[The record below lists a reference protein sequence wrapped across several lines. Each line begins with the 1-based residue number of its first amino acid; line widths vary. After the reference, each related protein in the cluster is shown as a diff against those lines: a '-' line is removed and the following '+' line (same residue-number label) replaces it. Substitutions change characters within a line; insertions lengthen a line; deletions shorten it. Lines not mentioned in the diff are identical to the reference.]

1 MPRLILKD
9 ISKSFG
15 QLNVLK
21 NISLSLEEGELL
33 VLLGPSGCGK
43 TTLLRM
49 IAGLEATDEG
59 EIHLGET
66 RIDRMRPRDRQVAM
80 VFQNYALYPHMSIA
94 KNLAFPLKIAGVD
107 KAEIKRRVYE
117 TSQMLG
123 LSDRLADKPSMLSG
137 GQRQRV
143 ALGRAIIRK
152 PQLFLLDE
160 PLSNLDADLRARMR
174 REIVALQKELGV
186 TTVYVTHDQTEALTM
201 ADRIAVL
208 HEGFLLQV
216 GSPEQLYRDPNCLA
230 VAEFIGQPK
239 LNVIQ
244 IADQKSAALFGL
256 QVDSTHLSAV
266 ESGATLG
273 IRPEAI
279 RITDDGKHEGTVT
292 DCEYLGNQY
301 VITFDF
307 KQFCLTAAGGK
318 QLYAHGHRIRF
329 ELEQAEYLLFDSPS
343 GRRLKNEPD

>member
-1 MPRLILKD
+1 MPQLVLKD

-15 QLNVLK
+15 NVNVLK
-21 NISLSLEEGELL
+21 DISLSLEDGELL

-49 IAGLEATDEG
+49 IAGLESIDHG
-59 EIHLGET
+59 EIHLGDT
-66 RIDRMRPRDRQVAM
+66 RIDKMRPRDRQVAM
-80 VFQNYALYPHMSIA
+80 VFQNYALYPHMSIE
-94 KNLAFPLKIAGVD
+94 KNLAFPLKIAGVG
-107 KAEIKRRVYE
+107 KTEIKKRVRD

-123 LSDRLADKPSMLSG
+123 LSDRLNDKPSTLSG

-174 REIVALQKELGV
+174 REIVELQKELRV

-208 HEGFLLQV
+208 HDGRLLQV
-216 GSPEQLYRDPNCLA
+216 GTPEQLYRDPDCLA

-239 LNVIQ
+239 LNVIR
-244 IADQKSAALFGL
+244 IEDHKSAALFGF
-256 QVDSTHLSAV
+256 QEDSSTMSGV
-266 ESGATLG
+266 ETGVVLG

-279 RITDDGKHEGTVT
+279 QISDDGKYEGTVT
-292 DCEYLGNQY
+292 GCEYFGNQY
-301 VITFDF
+301 VTTFSLEQF
-307 KQFCLTAAGGK
+307 KLTAAGCK
-318 QLYAHGHRIRF
+318 QLYSAGHRIRF
-329 ELEQAEYLLFDSPS
+329 EVEQKHVLLFDSQS
-343 GRRLKNEPD
+343 GCRVRNPII